1 MQSGQGDQALVDL
14 LLESSI
20 QRLVRSFALLHGK
33 SKSLSSTSLKTAL
46 REASSGQTILLHV
59 ALQNSGLLVQ
69 KKNIEYIVE
78 TFEASPRSAD
88 VLAAQGALQWDFP
101 SRAVAIPSGVF
112 EDESFQDTL
121 ANFLERASLEPV
133 KQYAATTQKAGS
145 QAYESRDTSFPA
157 IVGQLLITILEAV
170 GRKHTSMLT
179 RKRVRDEVCWG
190 DGAETPWRRSATWLV
205 LRVGIQRTL
214 CSLLGPHGAI
224 HYKFLICSLLATL
237 CHKLATELSTPT
249 ATDRLAFA
257 RTKLARR
264 IAKLEA
270 QSVSCG
276 TEESAVFQALFNRN
290 EAKFMSILRLL
301 QKTLEDRGTQLRNR
315 HTKRVY
321 RLPKRADPESTVLSL
336 HHSRVILDRI
346 LTEVYYGRPRAHI
359 DLPQSESKAKRYSTW
374 VNAQHN
380 EYLSPNDYYCLAE
393 LETWLVGE
401 VRNALESDRIENEH
415 AILELQRQLRIYQS
429 RACRA
434 YKENAEQ
441 LSLMLLTLLEVWM
454 ALDAL
459 TVRLF
464 PLLGDYDPGFPRDLM
479 YPLKVPKTSDMRRL
493 QCIENHL
500 EQRRNQASYSLSNIL
515 GETTKTSF
523 AVRYFDQCEEMQDLS
538 STILHANESAKVE
551 KERELAERSTIY
563 QKVMKEASETA
574 CLFKEDEYD
583 PPKRQHDDRRCRKH
597 LLERAASRMQI
608 QIHEDVLPTD
618 DDVRAKAIVFELL
631 LPSGF
636 AAWRE
641 STWQLLMLARGD
653 TIPDQKPKLLLCEY
667 AGLKNYARGAA
678 SSISLA
684 SRTKSFYQTHYS
696 RITFPAQLDQV
707 CLPHGLKYGMYDK
720 GHALWTA
727 RYLDKPSFATI
738 CSPDLPPKSA
748 WVSVKRYLH
757 PTFQD
762 VYPTANEIV
771 ACQTRCPNNLT
782 VIEYSSFQD
791 LRLGTRIQWIKL
803 LRELVSSSLNFGSIE
818 MTSLVTELAF
828 GAGPPEDDS
837 VLRATHWVFSDI
849 PFCQTLAAAV
859 RRRLQDISTNWREG
873 QTIECLTILL
883 QRLWCLCQTEEIVNE
898 ARELLLFVRSI
909 THSWVQMLRREICNA
924 VDVDTAQKRSR
935 ESLHAA
941 LLCRRTFM
949 LEVASPKRDL
959 EHAAFACFLECAFT
973 IKDNLSLREL
983 GYITKMPAALRRLYV
998 SDLKLVQSLELKIK
1012 WSVQHV
1018 QSAVSEAINSVW
1030 MDANSAAGRQF
1041 SVWTMLPVP
1050 HDNWATAL
1058 SLSGEG
1064 IVQQTIHFNVIE
1076 GTLLIDG
1083 QLLGRL
1089 PEDFSCQDFFQD
1101 FFGNRVFLTRPSYL
1115 QGMSYMFVTTVEGHE
1130 VHFGFRDGG
1139 RFMRVVPRSSLLG
1152 ILEFLPAAVFLG
1164 GKATD
1169 VPDLPLPLIQGCVHW
1184 LDLKARSVKVRARA
1198 TMWRQKDSDW
1208 HINLATGQCLRRNK
1222 SMLVDPRS
1230 PLFGSIAQLI
1240 EPFEYRRGI
1249 FVYQPI
1255 NAKSNLTVDLP
1266 ALELTF
1272 RVSFDGLLASPQLRA
1287 YIDIDQ
1293 DAGTLYGMR
1302 SSLVLR
1308 DNVLQDNR
1316 SILVAMGPAKIEK
1329 REAHVEI
1336 VINHTGYYARFS
1348 INKLLGRLECAA
1360 EPRLLYFKAYCHAV
1374 TSSLHPD
1381 PLTARTG
1388 TEEALSCLHA
1398 ANAQPWAPL
1407 DPESYRIL
1415 SEIADLTP
1423 QRVYYPE
1430 NLKALQRV
1438 LWDDKIMPASQ
1449 SGMFRPLVE
1458 DIFQQCA
1465 VLHRF
1470 HLGSGDEPAYKR
1482 PGDPYLQ
1489 SRALFRA
1496 QDFQPAQNRPSGIV
1510 LSDVHYEPRDSSQT
1524 ERCRATYEA
1533 ALVTWRWSLDI
1544 GVDPDLVPRLQEW
1557 PLIQGFNS
1565 TFEAHLL
1572 SSLINIDPASNWG
1585 SLFRYCQQAQY
1596 EQDRVKLMFLF
1607 GTIAFGGLMDMTLIR
1622 SLIAVAVIDESKDL
1636 QLPPCSE
1643 FVHFRRNQLPT
1654 VGLLAQYIRP
1664 YRTPYP
1670 EDERALLAFTMH
1682 PKQRRKL
1689 ELAQR
1694 KYEEWPMREP
1704 SIKELPALPLL
1715 NVQEALVSVRPE
1727 WERLS
1732 DNYQLSMHLVE
1743 VQKLLSLCRSPCRS
1757 GKQINEEPNREWYRS
1772 WKPTTI
1778 RFSMHELLYQPLKE
1792 TFTVDGNVHPQGRY
1806 CRAQSTNTVR
1816 EIISKVV
1823 KSSVPNATSSDPPRQ
1838 PVVARSQWPD
1848 LTSELEDIISHF
1860 SKSGDPVRSAYVSK
1874 RTMLFSHGSLSF
1886 GHSMPKTFFHGAQEG
1901 QNKLIRLRMIGQ
1913 DLGGSLEALRQQ
1925 CSGKSSDSS
1934 SLGTRWVDLIALDN
1948 AIHSLRQEMQVK
1960 LDSIRDTTIEGH
1972 KWLELGGLLPVL
1984 TPLTLLEA
1992 LSQDSRAKSSG
2003 GIQADIL
2010 NYAESL
2016 VSLQQLLRIRD
2027 AHHQDD
2033 KIQLANEW
2041 RNVAHT
2047 GWRTEDHIDWLLLEI
2062 DFNLIIRE
2070 DQLQVAQA
2078 MIASPG
2084 TISNFVLQMNM
2095 GQGKSSVIIPMVA
2108 TALAKAEDLVRVVVP
2123 RSLLLQAA
2131 QLLSSRLGGLINRR
2145 IKHIP
2150 FSRKSRTDC
2159 ESVKAYRD
2167 IHLDIHRR
2175 RGIVLAL
2182 PEHLLSFQLS
2192 GLQELSNG
2200 RVSESTDMIKLQA
2213 WFARKARD
2221 ILDEC
2226 DHMLAVKTQLIYPSG
2241 AQSPVDGHPDR
2252 WKVVQILLKLA
2263 KTHFSQLRSEYPRSM
2278 EVIDRIPGAFPTVYF
2293 LDQGVK
2299 DLFMERLTQSVLR
2312 GDGSLLPVQE
2322 CSKDELAFA
2331 ADFLRYAQ
2339 FDKSTAK
2346 KVAQVFGRNKKDT
2359 RLRLLLLRGLLIHK
2373 ILLMGLG
2380 KRWNVQYGVHPLR
2393 DPIAVPFRSKG
2404 IPSDQAE
2411 FGHPDVSIMLTCLS
2425 FYNTGLTLA
2434 QFQQSLGL
2442 LLKSDEP
2449 VREFESWVSEARR
2462 FPESLSSWSS
2472 INVDDETQCTA
2483 LWNHLRLQMAVID
2496 FFLNHFVFPRHAKT
2510 FDRKLVSSG
2519 WDIATPLRAT
2529 KTTVEKN
2536 LKENKQ
2542 PGAAIKRPIRGAPTA
2557 LTVGF
2562 SGTNDNKTL
2571 LPLNVLQNDLPGLSH
2586 TNAEVLTY
2594 LLQPRN
2600 RRYFAACD
2608 SRGRRVSEFK
2618 FLEMLK
2624 ALGIRMLLDA
2634 GAQILE
2640 LDNIGLA
2647 KTWLRVD
2654 SEAAAAVFF
2663 GEDERARVVY
2673 RDGKVQPL
2681 AASPYLDNLGAC
2693 VVYLDE
2699 AHTRGVDLKMPPQAV
2714 AALTLGVMQT
2724 KDHTVQ
2730 VAAMRLRQLA
2740 ISQSVIFFAP
2750 PEVHQSILN
2759 TRMTGR
2765 YGPIDSHDVIIWL
2778 LEQTCCN
2785 IEQLQPLYVS
2795 QGMEYCRRRVAAQRY
2810 EDAAYNPDASRAYL
2824 KVLEQP
2830 EKYSLEELYAPDR
2843 KIKAVA
2849 IDSSGSAEITEY
2861 LKRLNVL
2868 KKEIRN
2874 TTDTVQA
2881 LAHQEVEQ
2889 EREVAIEVETVREVK
2904 KPHHAQPCFQP
2915 PLHRDV
2921 RLFTETGRLFAGS
2934 HVCIQAFGALRQTAV
2949 GRRLGVSDSA
2959 TRSELYITQDFSK
2972 TVVPEHSGL
2981 PRDEYSRPVHWV
2993 LWSTVTR
3000 TALLVTD
3007 YEANALIPFLRF
3019 NSPPV
3024 VHLLTYA
3031 APITKS
3037 MVIFDNLNFYS
3048 IPSLPANWQAPA
3060 WLVRDLGIFA
3070 GRTYFDYDSQYSAV
3084 CEALGLPIPTSRT
3097 ADLDR
3102 EMPFSTDDGALGPI
3116 EPFSPSPLL
3125 FMQEWLAVRRK
3136 GQDFSQTMMG
3146 EICQGMRLDKQG
3158 IKEEGTEV
3166 DVDVDVEVEVMDED
3180 EVGDDELMG
3189 QELEDVGSD

>member
-1 MQSGQGDQALVDL
+1 MGEPRLDYLFHHVCLPAQLPQRNDSQSGQGDQALVDL
-14 LLESSI
+14 LLESIDSFRLANDHAYYQTWSSI

-33 SKSLSSTSLKTAL
+33 SKSLSSASLKTAF
-46 REASSGQTILLHV
+46 REASQGQIIILHV
-59 ALQNSGLLVQ
+59 ALQNSALIVQ
-69 KKNIEYIVE
+69 KSKNEYIFE
-78 TFEASPRSAD
+78 TFEASPRSAN
-88 VLAAQGALQWDFP
+88 VLAAQGALQWDYP
-101 SRAVAIPSGVF
+101 SRAVAIPSHVF
-112 EDESFQDTL
+112 EDASFQETL
-121 ANFLERASLEPV
+121 AHFLEKASLEPV
-133 KQYAATTQKAGS
+133 KQYAATTLKAGS

-157 IVGQLLITILEAV
+157 IVGQLLIAILEAV
-170 GRKHTSMLT
+170 GRKHISMLT

-214 CSLLGPHGAI
+214 CSLLGPLGPI
-224 HYKFLICSLLATL
+224 HYKFFMCSLLSTL
-237 CHKLATELSTPT
+237 CHKLATELSIPT

-270 QSVSCG
+270 QSVSCS
-276 TEESAVFQALFNRN
+276 TEASVVFQALFNQN
-290 EAKFMSILRLL
+290 EAKFVSILRFL
-301 QKTLEDRGTQLRNR
+301 QKTLEDRGSQLRNR

-336 HHSRVILDRI
+336 RHSRDILDRI
-346 LTEVYYGRPRAHI
+346 LTEVYYGQPRAQI
-359 DLPQSESKAKRYSTW
+359 DLPQSQSRAKRYSTW

-393 LETWLVGE
+393 LETLLVGQ

-415 AILELQRQLRIYQS
+415 AILELQRQMRIYQS
-429 RACRA
+429 RACVA

-441 LSLMLLTLLEVWM
+441 LSLMLLTLMEVWM
-454 ALDAL
+454 ALDSL
-459 TVRLF
+459 TVRLI
-464 PLLGDYDPGFPRDLM
+464 PLLGDYNPGFPRDLM
-479 YPLKVPKTSDMRRL
+479 YPLKVPKVSDMRRL
-493 QCIENHL
+493 RCVEEYL
-500 EQRRNQASYSLSNIL
+500 EQRRNQASYALSDIL

-523 AVRYFDQCEEMQDLS
+523 AVRYFSQCEEMQDLS
-538 STILHANESAKVE
+538 STILHANESAKAE

-574 CLFKEDEYD
+574 CLFKEDEFD
-583 PPKRQHDDRRCRKH
+583 PLKRQHDDRRCRKH
-597 LLERAASRMQI
+597 FLEREASRMHI
-608 QIHEDVLPTD
+608 QIHEDLLPTD

-641 STWQLLMLARGD
+641 STWQLLTLARGD

-667 AGLKNYARGAA
+667 AALKRYARGAE

-696 RITFPAQLDQV
+696 RINFPAQLEQV

-738 CSPDLPPKSA
+738 CSSDLPPKSA
-748 WVSVKRYLH
+748 WVSVKRYFH
-757 PTFQD
+757 PTFD
-762 VYPTANEIV
+762 NVCPTANEIV
-771 ACQTRCPNNLT
+771 ASQTRCPNNLT
-782 VIEYSSFQD
+782 VVEYSSFQD

-803 LRELVSSSLNFGSIE
+803 LRELASSNLNFGSIE
-818 MTSLVTELAF
+818 ITTLVTELAF
-828 GAGPPEDDS
+828 GAGPPEDDAI
-837 VLRATHWVFSDI
+837 LRATHWVFSDKV
-849 PFCQTLAAAV
+849 FCQTLAAAV
-859 RRRLQDISTNWREG
+859 RRRLQAISTNWREG
-873 QTIECLTILL
+873 QTVECLMILV
-883 QRLWCLCQTEEIVNE
+883 QRLWSLSQTEETVSE
-898 ARELLLFVRSI
+898 ARELLLLVRST
-909 THSWVQMLRREICNA
+909 THSWIQMLRREICNA

-949 LEVASPKRDL
+949 LEVASSKRGL

-973 IKDNLSLREL
+973 IRDNLSLSEL

-998 SDLKLVQSLELKIK
+998 SDLKLVQSLESQIK

-1050 HDNWATAL
+1050 HDTWATAL
-1058 SLSGEG
+1058 SRSGEG
-1064 IVQQTIHFNVIE
+1064 IVQQTVQFNVID
-1076 GTLLIDG
+1076 GTLYIDG

-1089 PEDFSCQDFFQD
+1089 PEDFSRQDFFQD
-1101 FFGNRVFLTRPSYL
+1101 FFGNRVFLIRPSYL
-1115 QGMSYMFVTTVEGHE
+1115 QGMSYMFVTPVEEHE
-1130 VHFGFRDGG
+1130 VHFGFRDGN

-1152 ILEFLPAAVFLG
+1152 ILEFLPASVFLG
-1164 GKATD
+1164 GRPTD
-1169 VPDLPLPLIQGCVHW
+1169 VPDLPLPLVQGCVHW
-1184 LDLKARSVKVRARA
+1184 LDLKARSVKVRSRA

-1208 HINLATGQCLRRNK
+1208 HINLATGQGLRRNK
-1222 SMLVDPRS
+1222 SLLVDPGS
-1230 PLFGSIAQLI
+1230 PLFSSVAQLI

-1272 RVSFDGLLASPQLRA
+1272 RVTFDGLLASPQLRA
-1287 YIDIDQ
+1287 YIDTDQ
-1293 DAGTLYGMR
+1293 DAGTLYGMK
-1302 SSLVLR
+1302 SSLVLC
-1308 DNVLQDNR
+1308 DNILQDNR
-1316 SILVAMGPAKIEK
+1316 SILVAMGPAKIER
-1329 REAHVEI
+1329 REAHVD
-1336 VINHTGYYARFS
+1336 VVVSHTGYYARFS
-1348 INKLLGRLECAA
+1348 INKRA
-1360 EPRLLYFKAYCHAV
+1360 
-1374 TSSLHPD
+1374 
-1381 PLTARTG
+1381 
-1388 TEEALSCLHA
+1388 
-1398 ANAQPWAPL
+1398 
-1407 DPESYRIL
+1407 
-1415 SEIADLTP
+1415 
-1423 QRVYYPE
+1423 YYPE

-1438 LWDDKIMPASQ
+1438 LWDNNVMPASQ
-1449 SGMFRPLVE
+1449 SGLFRPLVE

-1470 HLGSGDEPAYKR
+1470 HLDSGDEPVYKR
-1482 PGDPYLQ
+1482 PGDPHLQ

-1496 QDFQPAQNRPSGIV
+1496 QDFQPAQDRPSGIFP
-1510 LSDVHYEPRDSSQT
+1510 SDVHYEPRDSSQT
-1524 ERCRATYEA
+1524 ERCRAAYEA
-1533 ALVTWRWSLDI
+1533 AMLTWKWSLDI
-1544 GVDPDLVPRLQEW
+1544 RVDPDLVARLQEW
-1557 PLIQGFNS
+1557 PLIQGYNS

-1572 SSLINIDPASNWG
+1572 SSLINIDPAANWG
-1585 SLFRYCQQAQY
+1585 SLFRYCQQAQG
-1596 EQDRVKLMFLF
+1596 ERDKVKLMFLF
-1607 GTIAFGGLMDMTLIR
+1607 GTIAFGGQMDMTLIR
-1622 SLIAVAVIDESKDL
+1622 SLIAVAVMDESKDL

-1643 FVHFRRNQLPT
+1643 FVHFRRNQVPT

-1670 EDERALLAFTMH
+1670 EDERALLAVTMH

-1694 KYEEWPMREP
+1694 KYEEASEADCNILAQHLLSQWPIREP
-1704 SIKELPALPLL
+1704 SVKELPGLPLL
-1715 NVQEALVSVRPE
+1715 KVQEALVSVRQE

-1732 DNYQLSMHLVE
+1732 DNYQLSMHLVD
-1743 VQKLLSLCRSPCRS
+1743 VQKLLNFCRSPVRS
-1757 GKQINEEPNREWYRS
+1757 EKQINEEPNRELYKS
-1772 WKPTTI
+1772 WKPATI
-1778 RFSMHELLYQPLKE
+1778 RYSMHDLLYRPLKE
-1792 TFTVDGNVHPQGRY
+1792 MPTADGDTHPQGRHHQ
-1806 CRAQSTNTVR
+1806 AQSTNRLR
-1816 EIISKVV
+1816 EIISQVANQ
-1823 KSSVPNATSSDPPRQ
+1823 SVPHATSSGSLRQ
-1838 PVVARSQWPD
+1838 PAKARSQWPD
-1848 LTSELEDIISHF
+1848 STSELEEIITHF
-1860 SKSGDPVRSAYVSK
+1860 SKSGDPVRSAY
-1874 RTMLFSHGSLSF
+1874 
-1886 GHSMPKTFFHGAQEG
+1886 
-1901 QNKLIRLRMIGQ
+1901 GQ
-1913 DLGGSLEALRQQ
+1913 DLGVSLVALRQE
-1925 CSGKSSDSS
+1925 CSGKSRDPSS
-1934 SLGTRWVDLIALDN
+1934 ATLRVDQTALND
-1948 AIHSLRQEMQVK
+1948 AIYSLRQEMQVK
-1960 LDSIRDTTIEGH
+1960 LDSIRDTTVEGH
-1972 KWLELGGLLPVL
+1972 KWLEMGDLLPVL
-1984 TPLTLLEA
+1984 TPITLLEA
-1992 LSQDSRAKSSG
+1992 LCQGSRAKTSG
-2003 GIQADIL
+2003 SIQADIL
-2010 NYAESL
+2010 SYAESL
-2016 VSLQQLLRIRD
+2016 VSLQQLLRVRD
-2027 AHHQDD
+2027 AHRQED

-2078 MIASPG
+2078 MIASPS

-2108 TALAKAEDLVRVVVP
+2108 TALAKDENLVRVVVP

-2150 FSRKSRTDC
+2150 FSRKSRTDY

-2167 IHLDIHRR
+2167 IHLDIHKR
-2175 RGIVLAL
+2175 RGVLLAL

-2252 WKVVQILLKLA
+2252 WKVVQTLLKLA
-2263 KTHFSQLRSEYPRSM
+2263 KTHFNQLRGEYPRSM

-2293 LDQGVK
+2293 LDQRVK
-2299 DLFMERLTQSVLR
+2299 DLFMERLTESVLR
-2312 GDGSLLPVQE
+2312 GDGALLPVQE
-2322 CSKDELAFA
+2322 CSDEELAFA
-2331 ADFLRYAQ
+2331 ADFLRRAQ

-2346 KVAQVFGRNKKDT
+2346 KVAQVFGKNQKDT

-2449 VREFESWVSEARR
+2449 VREFEAWIAEAQR

-2472 INVDDETQCTA
+2472 VNVDDETQCTA
-2483 LWNHLRLQMAVID
+2483 LWNHLRLQMAVIN

-2529 KTTVEKN
+2529 KSTLEKN

-2542 PGAAIKRPIRGAPTA
+2542 PGAAAKRPVRGVPTA

-2600 RRYFAACD
+2600 RRYVPACD
-2608 SRGRRVSEFK
+2608 ARGRRISEEK
-2618 FLEMLK
+2618 FLHMLK

-2654 SEAAAAVFF
+2654 SDAAAAVYF

-2730 VAAMRLRQLA
+2730 AAMRLRQLA

-2759 TRMTGR
+2759 TRVTGR

-2795 QGMEYCRRRVAAQRY
+2795 QGTEYCRRRVAAQRY

-2843 KIKAVA
+2843 KIKPVA

-2861 LKRLNVL
+2861 LKRLNAL

-2874 TTDTVQA
+2874 TGDSVQA

-2904 KPHHAQPCFQP
+2904 KPHHAQPCSQP
-2915 PLHRDV
+2915 ALHRDV
-2921 RLFTETGRLFAGS
+2921 RLFAETGRLFAGS
-2934 HVCIQAFGALRQTAV
+2934 HVCIQAFVALRQTAV

-2959 TRSELYITQDFSK
+2959 TRCEIYITQDFSK

-2993 LWSTVTR
+2993 LWSTVTK

-3007 YEANALIPFLRF
+3007 YEANALIPLLRF

-3037 MVIFDNLNFYS
+3037 MVIFDKLDFYS
-3048 IPSLPANWQAPA
+3048 IPPLPANWQAPA

-3084 CEALGLPIPTSRT
+3084 CEALGLPIPTPRT

-3102 EMPFSTDDGALGPI
+3102 EMPFSTDDGALGPV

-3146 EICQGMRLDKQG
+3146 EICRGMRLDKQG
-3158 IKEEGTEV
+3158 VREEGNEVEMGV
-3166 DVDVDVEVEVMDED
+3166 DVDADVDEEA
-3180 EVGDDELMG
+3180 GDDELMG